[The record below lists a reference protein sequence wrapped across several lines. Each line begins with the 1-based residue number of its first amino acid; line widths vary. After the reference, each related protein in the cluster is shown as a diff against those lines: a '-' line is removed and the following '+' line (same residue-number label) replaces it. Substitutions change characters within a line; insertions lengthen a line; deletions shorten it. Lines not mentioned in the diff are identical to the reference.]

1 MGMDGSDVKAGA
13 RTEIAFLVQ
22 ACRMVGWGW
31 LDGDGQMDG
40 MNLCVSISAR
50 TELFSLHKN

>member
-22 ACRMVGWGW
+22 ACRMDGWGWGW
-31 LDGDGQMDG
+31 LDGDGWMGMDRWMG
-40 MNLCVSISAR
+40 
-50 TELFSLHKN
+50 